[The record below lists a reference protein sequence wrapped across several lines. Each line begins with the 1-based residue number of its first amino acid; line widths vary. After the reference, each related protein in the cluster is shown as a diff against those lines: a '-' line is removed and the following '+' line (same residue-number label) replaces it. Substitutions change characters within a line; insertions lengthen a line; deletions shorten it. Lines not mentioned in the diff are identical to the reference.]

1 MSSHRLEVYMDS
13 YRSEP
18 IVNETNESVDIQI
31 GDEINKQDWIR
42 LLSGTENKIDL
53 TVKVQ
58 DVHHLFWDSEEC
70 THSISIKVVPVE

>member
-18 IVNETNESVDIQI
+18 IVNETNESLDIQI
-31 GDEINKQDWIR
+31 GDEINKQDWMR
-42 LLSGTENKIDL
+42 LLSGTQSKIDL

-58 DVHHLFWDSEEC
+58 DVRHLFWDSEEC
-70 THSISIKVVPVE
+70 MHSISIKVVPVE